1 MAVCERHSNE
11 TRVTCP
17 DCGTPICPQCMV
29 DTPVGVKCP
38 SCAAPAPELLARQRA
53 ITIKAVGVGFALGLA
68 GALAF
73 HFVGF
78 GFLLGILFG
87 FVVAEVLRRYG
98 SFGNLLAAGLV
109 AAGTAW
115 IGAALLAQLLLPGVG
130 FLTGLQIHAFAG
142 LVLAGVVW
150 WRLR

>member
-1 MAVCERHSNE
+1 MQVCDRHGNE

-17 DCGTPICPQCMV
+17 DCGTPICPRCMV

-53 ITIKAVGVGFALGLA
+53 ITMRALGIAIAMGAATAVVLRFIPFGFFMGLIAGFA
-68 GALAF
+68 
-73 HFVGF
+73 
-78 GFLLGILFG
+78 IT
-87 FVVAEVLRRYG
+87 EVLRRYG
-98 SFGNLLAAGLV
+98 SAGNLMQAGLV

-115 IGAALLAQLLLPGVG
+115 FGAGVLAEVMGFG
-130 FLTGLQIHAFAG
+130 FLTGIQIHAFEA
-142 LVLAGVVW
+142 LIIAGVVW